1 MEIDNFLV
9 SYFPIFKLYLYKRN
23 KKLFNNIPENL
34 NSDHDINK
42 KVDLLLKN
50 IYEMKKIIKSKKE
63 EIKFP
68 YNNDLYKNNRPL
80 SSRKL
85 SSKNNFKGNL
95 RYVKDEV

>member
-1 MEIDNFLV
+1 M
-9 SYFPIFKLYLYKRN
+9 
-23 KKLFNNIPENL
+23 
-34 NSDHDINK
+34 
-42 KVDLLLKN
+42 DLLLKN

-68 YNNDLYKNNRPL
+68 YNNDIYKNNRPL

-85 SSKNNFKGNL
+85 SSKNNFKWNL